1 MAENLTTENLKS
13 ASNLTIISQITDN
26 VSVICAE
33 NDTLKTFPLKSINRE
48 ELNTIK
54 TDLEEIKPKF
64 KEYNVKSV
72 DESAGLI
79 NNNGKLSVNLSNG
92 LAFQS
97 NGSISVR
104 VGNGLGI
111 DDDQRLKVNI
121 NTNGLKIVDDVIQL
135 NVDSKFNFDSTGALV
150 FKGLPIVEYNN
161 GLLATYIQDGNFKG
175 CYTVGLDP
183 TFKQIKDVSY
193 GLVFDEKTGTLSL
206 IPETKLIKTFGN
218 GLIYDEEN
226 KKLSVDDSKYKQNYA
241 YNDLGVYIT
250 GAHNYGKIVCLGGRF
265 TADISYN
272 SITYFIDVLF
282 EAKNDNLYARV
293 LSNNSPLSICQV
305 TDDNGLN
312 QFYLMN
318 KNGTGIYTVNVLQ
331 YSDFTL
337 KENIK
342 LSANVSNELFKPFTV
357 INPID
362 EPPIE
367 SGSYSL
373 NVEVTQNENHS
384 YQQLNQYS
392 PKTIEVGTDVIR
404 VEITDSG
411 GAIQL
416 TLLPGE
422 TKEYSG
428 VTYSFIDGVVTASLS
443 WYNQGM
449 KTYKLVYKELSY
461 KWKVN

>member
-13 ASNLTIISQITDN
+13 ASNLTVISEITDN

-33 NDTLKTFPLKSINRE
+33 SDTLKTFPLKSINRE

-54 TDLEEIKPKF
+54 TDLEEIKPKC
-64 KEYNVKSV
+64 E
-72 DESAGLI
+72 
-79 NNNGKLSVNLSNG
+79 
-92 LAFQS
+92 
-97 NGSISVR
+97 
-104 VGNGLGI
+104 
-111 DDDQRLKVNI
+111 
-121 NTNGLKIVDDVIQL
+121 
-135 NVDSKFNFDSTGALV
+135 
-150 FKGLPIVEYNN
+150 
-161 GLLATYIQDGNFKG
+161 
-175 CYTVGLDP
+175 
-183 TFKQIKDVSY
+183 
-193 GLVFDEKTGTLSL
+193 
-206 IPETKLIKTFGN
+206 
-218 GLIYDEEN
+218 
-226 KKLSVDDSKYKQNYA
+226 KYKQNYS

-250 GAHNYGKIVCLGGRF
+250 GARNAGSIISLGGRF
-265 TADISYN
+265 VSEIIIDQ
-272 SITYFIDVLF
+272 ITYFIDVLF
-282 EAKNDNLYARV
+282 EAKNNNLYARV
-293 LSNNSPLSICQV
+293 LCNNSPLSVCQV
-305 TDDNGLN
+305 TDTNGLN

-318 KNGTGIYTVNVLQ
+318 KNGMGTYTVNVLQ

-337 KENIK
+337 NDNLK
-342 LSANVSNELFKPFTV
+342 LSANVNNDYFKPFTV

-362 EPPIE
+362 EPPTE

-373 NVEVTQNENHS
+373 KVEVSQNENYS

-411 GAIQL
+411 GTTKL

-422 TKEYSG
+422 TKEYSSA
-428 VTYSFIDGVVTASLS
+428 TYSFIDGVVTKSTS

>member
-13 ASNLTIISQITDN
+13 ASNLTVISGITDD

-48 ELNTIK
+48 ELDTIK
-54 TDLEEIKPKF
+54 TDLEKIKPKC
-64 KEYNVKSV
+64 E
-72 DESAGLI
+72 
-79 NNNGKLSVNLSNG
+79 
-92 LAFQS
+92 
-97 NGSISVR
+97 
-104 VGNGLGI
+104 
-111 DDDQRLKVNI
+111 
-121 NTNGLKIVDDVIQL
+121 
-135 NVDSKFNFDSTGALV
+135 
-150 FKGLPIVEYNN
+150 
-161 GLLATYIQDGNFKG
+161 
-175 CYTVGLDP
+175 
-183 TFKQIKDVSY
+183 
-193 GLVFDEKTGTLSL
+193 
-206 IPETKLIKTFGN
+206 
-218 GLIYDEEN
+218 
-226 KKLSVDDSKYKQNYA
+226 KYKQTYS

-250 GAHNYGKIVCLGGRF
+250 DAHNAGGIISIGGRF
-265 TADISYN
+265 TSEITIDN
-272 SITYFIDVLF
+272 ITYFIDVLF
-282 EAKNDNLYARV
+282 EAKNNNLYARV

-305 TDDNGLN
+305 TDENGLN

-318 KNGTGIYTVNVLQ
+318 KNGSGIYTVNVLQ

-337 KENIK
+337 NDSIK
-342 LSANVSNELFKPFTV
+342 LSATVSNELFKPFTV

-362 EPPIE
+362 EPPTE

-373 NVEVTQNENHS
+373 NVEVTQNENFS
-384 YQQLNQYS
+384 YQSLNQYS

-411 GAIQL
+411 GATQL

-428 VTYSFIDGVVTASLS
+428 ATYSFIDGVVTSSLS

>member
-13 ASNLTIISQITDN
+13 ASNLTVISEITND

-48 ELNTIK
+48 ELDTIK
-54 TDLEEIKPKF
+54 RDLEEIKPK
-64 KEYNVKSV
+64 
-72 DESAGLI
+72 
-79 NNNGKLSVNLSNG
+79 
-92 LAFQS
+92 
-97 NGSISVR
+97 
-104 VGNGLGI
+104 
-111 DDDQRLKVNI
+111 
-121 NTNGLKIVDDVIQL
+121 
-135 NVDSKFNFDSTGALV
+135 
-150 FKGLPIVEYNN
+150 
-161 GLLATYIQDGNFKG
+161 
-175 CYTVGLDP
+175 C
-183 TFKQIKDVSY
+183 
-193 GLVFDEKTGTLSL
+193 EK
-206 IPETKLIKTFGN
+206 
-218 GLIYDEEN
+218 YQ
-226 KKLSVDDSKYKQNYA
+226 QNYS
-241 YNDLGVYIT
+241 YNDFLGVYII
-250 GAHNYGKIVCLGGRF
+250 GAQNSSVNVSTGGRF
-265 TADISYN
+265 SANIYYN
-272 SITYFIDVLF
+272 KITYFIDVLF
-282 EAKNDNLYARV
+282 EAKNNNLYARV

-305 TDDNGLN
+305 TDENGLN

-318 KNGTGIYTVNVLQ
+318 KNGTGIYTINVLQ

-337 KENIK
+337 NDSIK
-342 LSANVSNELFKPFTV
+342 LSADVSNELFKPFTV

-362 EPPIE
+362 EPPTE

-373 NVEVTQNENHS
+373 NVEVTQNENYS
-384 YQQLNQYS
+384 YQSLNQYS

>member
-1 MAENLTTENLKS
+1 MAENLTTDNLKN
-13 ASNLTIISQITDN
+13 ASSLNVLSEITDN

-54 TDLEEIKPKF
+54 TDLEEIKPKC
-64 KEYNVKSV
+64 E
-72 DESAGLI
+72 
-79 NNNGKLSVNLSNG
+79 
-92 LAFQS
+92 
-97 NGSISVR
+97 
-104 VGNGLGI
+104 
-111 DDDQRLKVNI
+111 
-121 NTNGLKIVDDVIQL
+121 
-135 NVDSKFNFDSTGALV
+135 
-150 FKGLPIVEYNN
+150 
-161 GLLATYIQDGNFKG
+161 
-175 CYTVGLDP
+175 
-183 TFKQIKDVSY
+183 
-193 GLVFDEKTGTLSL
+193 
-206 IPETKLIKTFGN
+206 
-218 GLIYDEEN
+218 
-226 KKLSVDDSKYKQNYA
+226 KYKQNYS
-241 YNDLGVYIT
+241 YDVLGVYIT
-250 GAHNYGKIVCLGGRF
+250 EAHNYGGIVSIGGRF
-265 TADISYN
+265 TAKITVEQ
-272 SITYFIDVLF
+272 ITYFIDVLF
-282 EAKNDNLYARV
+282 EAKNNNLYARV

-305 TDDNGLN
+305 TDENGLN

-318 KNGTGIYTVNVLQ
+318 KNGSGTYTVNVLQ

-337 KENIK
+337 NDNIK
-342 LSANVSNELFKPFTV
+342 LSANVSSELFKPFTV

-362 EPPIE
+362 EPPTE

-373 NVEVTQNENHS
+373 NVEVTQNENYS
-384 YQQLNQYS
+384 YQSLNQYS

-411 GAIQL
+411 GAKLL

-428 VTYSFIDGVVTASLS
+428 ATYSFIDGVVTASLS

>member
-13 ASNLTIISQITDN
+13 ASNLTVISEITDD

-48 ELNTIK
+48 ELDTIK
-54 TDLEEIKPKF
+54 TDLEEIK
-64 KEYNVKSV
+64 
-72 DESAGLI
+72 
-79 NNNGKLSVNLSNG
+79 
-92 LAFQS
+92 
-97 NGSISVR
+97 
-104 VGNGLGI
+104 
-111 DDDQRLKVNI
+111 LKC
-121 NTNGLKIVDDVIQL
+121 
-135 NVDSKFNFDSTGALV
+135 
-150 FKGLPIVEYNN
+150 E
-161 GLLATYIQDGNFKG
+161 
-175 CYTVGLDP
+175 
-183 TFKQIKDVSY
+183 
-193 GLVFDEKTGTLSL
+193 
-206 IPETKLIKTFGN
+206 
-218 GLIYDEEN
+218 
-226 KKLSVDDSKYKQNYA
+226 KYKQNYS

-250 GAHNYGKIVCLGGRF
+250 GARNAGGIVSVGGRF
-265 TADISYN
+265 TSEITIDN
-272 SITYFIDVLF
+272 ITYFIDVLF
-282 EAKNDNLYARV
+282 EAKNNNLYARV

-305 TDDNGLN
+305 TDENGLN

-318 KNGTGIYTVNVLQ
+318 KNGTGIYTINVLQ

-337 KENIK
+337 NDSIK
-342 LSANVSNELFKPFTV
+342 LSADVSNELFKPFTV

-362 EPPIE
+362 EPPTE

-373 NVEVTQNENHS
+373 NVEVTQNENYS
-384 YQQLNQYS
+384 YQSLNQYS

-422 TKEYSG
+422 TKDYSG
-428 VTYSFIDGVVTASLS
+428 TTYSFIDGVVTASLS

>member
-13 ASNLTIISQITDN
+13 ASNLTVISEITND

-48 ELNTIK
+48 ELDTIK
-54 TDLEEIKPKF
+54 TDLEEIKPKC
-64 KEYNVKSV
+64 E
-72 DESAGLI
+72 
-79 NNNGKLSVNLSNG
+79 
-92 LAFQS
+92 
-97 NGSISVR
+97 
-104 VGNGLGI
+104 
-111 DDDQRLKVNI
+111 
-121 NTNGLKIVDDVIQL
+121 
-135 NVDSKFNFDSTGALV
+135 
-150 FKGLPIVEYNN
+150 
-161 GLLATYIQDGNFKG
+161 
-175 CYTVGLDP
+175 
-183 TFKQIKDVSY
+183 
-193 GLVFDEKTGTLSL
+193 
-206 IPETKLIKTFGN
+206 
-218 GLIYDEEN
+218 
-226 KKLSVDDSKYKQNYA
+226 KYKQNYS

-250 GAHNYGKIVCLGGRF
+250 GALATGNLIVLGGRF
-265 TADISYN
+265 TADITADN
-272 SITYFIDVLF
+272 ITYFIDVLF
-282 EAKNDNLYARV
+282 EAKNNNLYARV

-305 TDDNGLN
+305 TDENGLN

-318 KNGTGIYTVNVLQ
+318 KNGSGIYTINVLQ
-331 YSDFTL
+331 YSDFIL
-337 KENIK
+337 NKSIK
-342 LSANVSNELFKPFTV
+342 LSANVGNELFKPFTV

-362 EPPIE
+362 EPPTE

-373 NVEVTQNENHS
+373 NVEVTQNENYS
-384 YQQLNQYS
+384 YQSLNQYS

-411 GAIQL
+411 GVIQL

>member
-13 ASNLTIISQITDN
+13 ASNLTVISEITDG

-48 ELNTIK
+48 ELDTIK
-54 TDLEEIKPKF
+54 TDLEKIKPKC
-64 KEYNVKSV
+64 E
-72 DESAGLI
+72 
-79 NNNGKLSVNLSNG
+79 
-92 LAFQS
+92 
-97 NGSISVR
+97 
-104 VGNGLGI
+104 
-111 DDDQRLKVNI
+111 
-121 NTNGLKIVDDVIQL
+121 
-135 NVDSKFNFDSTGALV
+135 
-150 FKGLPIVEYNN
+150 
-161 GLLATYIQDGNFKG
+161 
-175 CYTVGLDP
+175 
-183 TFKQIKDVSY
+183 
-193 GLVFDEKTGTLSL
+193 
-206 IPETKLIKTFGN
+206 
-218 GLIYDEEN
+218 
-226 KKLSVDDSKYKQNYA
+226 KYKQNYS

-250 GAHNYGKIVCLGGRF
+250 GAHNRGSVVVLGGRF
-265 TADISYN
+265 TADISFATTN
-272 SITYFIDVLF
+272 SSIFIDVLF
-282 EAKNDNLYARV
+282 EAKNNNLYAKV
-293 LSNNSPLSICQV
+293 LCNNSPLSICQV
-305 TDDNGLN
+305 TDENGLN

-318 KNGTGIYTVNVLQ
+318 KNGTGIYTINVLQ

-337 KENIK
+337 NDNIK
-342 LSANVSNELFKPFTV
+342 LSANVSSELFKPFTV

-362 EPPIE
+362 EPPTE

-373 NVEVTQNENHS
+373 NVEVAQSENFA

-411 GAIQL
+411 GATQL

-428 VTYSFIDGVVTASLS
+428 TTYSFIDGVVTNSSS

>member
-13 ASNLTIISQITDN
+13 ASNLTVISEITND

-48 ELNTIK
+48 ELDTIK
-54 TDLEEIKPKF
+54 TDLEEIKPKC
-64 KEYNVKSV
+64 E
-72 DESAGLI
+72 
-79 NNNGKLSVNLSNG
+79 
-92 LAFQS
+92 
-97 NGSISVR
+97 
-104 VGNGLGI
+104 
-111 DDDQRLKVNI
+111 
-121 NTNGLKIVDDVIQL
+121 
-135 NVDSKFNFDSTGALV
+135 
-150 FKGLPIVEYNN
+150 
-161 GLLATYIQDGNFKG
+161 
-175 CYTVGLDP
+175 
-183 TFKQIKDVSY
+183 
-193 GLVFDEKTGTLSL
+193 
-206 IPETKLIKTFGN
+206 
-218 GLIYDEEN
+218 
-226 KKLSVDDSKYKQNYA
+226 KYKQNYS

-250 GAHNYGKIVCLGGRF
+250 GAHSAGSLIVLGGRF
-265 TADISYN
+265 TADIIVDH
-272 SITYFIDVLF
+272 ITYFIDVLF
-282 EAKNDNLYARV
+282 EAKNNNLYARV

-305 TDDNGLN
+305 TDTNGLN
-312 QFYLMN
+312 SFYLMN

-337 KENIK
+337 NENIK

-362 EPPIE
+362 EPPTE

-373 NVEVTQNENHS
+373 NVEVTQNENFS
-384 YQQLNQYS
+384 YQSLNQYS

-411 GAIQL
+411 GTTQL

-428 VTYSFIDGVVTASLS
+428 VTYSFIDGVVTASAS

>member
-13 ASNLTIISQITDN
+13 ASNLTVISEITDG

-54 TDLEEIKPKF
+54 TDLEKIKPKC
-64 KEYNVKSV
+64 E
-72 DESAGLI
+72 
-79 NNNGKLSVNLSNG
+79 
-92 LAFQS
+92 
-97 NGSISVR
+97 
-104 VGNGLGI
+104 
-111 DDDQRLKVNI
+111 
-121 NTNGLKIVDDVIQL
+121 
-135 NVDSKFNFDSTGALV
+135 
-150 FKGLPIVEYNN
+150 
-161 GLLATYIQDGNFKG
+161 
-175 CYTVGLDP
+175 
-183 TFKQIKDVSY
+183 
-193 GLVFDEKTGTLSL
+193 
-206 IPETKLIKTFGN
+206 
-218 GLIYDEEN
+218 
-226 KKLSVDDSKYKQNYA
+226 KYKQNYS

-250 GAHNYGKIVCLGGRF
+250 GAHNYGNIVSVGGRF
-265 TADISYN
+265 TSEIKIVG
-272 SITYFIDVLF
+272 ITYFIDVLF
-282 EAKNDNLYARV
+282 EAKNNNLYARV

-305 TDDNGLN
+305 TDENGLN

-318 KNGTGIYTVNVLQ
+318 KNGTGIYIVNVLQ
-331 YSDFTL
+331 YSDFIL
-337 KENIK
+337 NDNIK
-342 LSANVSNELFKPFTV
+342 LSADVSSELFKPFTV

-362 EPPIE
+362 EPPIVA
-367 SGSYSL
+367 GLYSL
-373 NVEVTQNENHS
+373 KVEVMQNENYS

-392 PKTIEVGTDVIR
+392 PKTIEVGTDIIK
-404 VEITDSG
+404 VEITDYG

-428 VTYSFIDGVVTASLS
+428 TTYSFIDGVVTSSLI

>member
-13 ASNLTIISQITDN
+13 ASNLTVISEITDD

-54 TDLEEIKPKF
+54 TDLEEIKPKC
-64 KEYNVKSV
+64 E
-72 DESAGLI
+72 
-79 NNNGKLSVNLSNG
+79 
-92 LAFQS
+92 
-97 NGSISVR
+97 
-104 VGNGLGI
+104 
-111 DDDQRLKVNI
+111 
-121 NTNGLKIVDDVIQL
+121 
-135 NVDSKFNFDSTGALV
+135 
-150 FKGLPIVEYNN
+150 
-161 GLLATYIQDGNFKG
+161 
-175 CYTVGLDP
+175 
-183 TFKQIKDVSY
+183 
-193 GLVFDEKTGTLSL
+193 
-206 IPETKLIKTFGN
+206 
-218 GLIYDEEN
+218 
-226 KKLSVDDSKYKQNYA
+226 KYKQNYS
-241 YNDLGVYIT
+241 YNVLGVYIK
-250 GAHNYGKIVCLGGRF
+250 GAHNYGKIVCVGGRF

-282 EAKNDNLYARV
+282 EAKNNNLYARV

-305 TDDNGLN
+305 TDENGLN
-312 QFYLMN
+312 EFYLMN
-318 KNGTGIYTVNVLQ
+318 KNGTGTYTVNVLQ

-337 KENIK
+337 NDSIK
-342 LSANVSNELFKPFTV
+342 LSATVSSELFKPFTV

-362 EPPIE
+362 EPPTE

-373 NVEVTQNENHS
+373 NVEVTQNENYS
-384 YQQLNQYS
+384 YQSLNQYS

-404 VEITDSG
+404 VEITDFS

-428 VTYSFIDGVVTASLS
+428 ATYSFIDGVVTASLS

>member
-13 ASNLTIISQITDN
+13 ASNLTVISEITDD

-54 TDLEEIKPKF
+54 TDLEEIKPKC
-64 KEYNVKSV
+64 E
-72 DESAGLI
+72 
-79 NNNGKLSVNLSNG
+79 
-92 LAFQS
+92 
-97 NGSISVR
+97 
-104 VGNGLGI
+104 
-111 DDDQRLKVNI
+111 
-121 NTNGLKIVDDVIQL
+121 
-135 NVDSKFNFDSTGALV
+135 
-150 FKGLPIVEYNN
+150 
-161 GLLATYIQDGNFKG
+161 
-175 CYTVGLDP
+175 
-183 TFKQIKDVSY
+183 
-193 GLVFDEKTGTLSL
+193 
-206 IPETKLIKTFGN
+206 
-218 GLIYDEEN
+218 
-226 KKLSVDDSKYKQNYA
+226 KYKQNYS
-241 YNDLGVYIT
+241 YNVLGVYIT
-250 GAHNYGKIVCLGGRF
+250 GAHNYGKIVCVGGRF

-282 EAKNDNLYARV
+282 EAKNNNLYARV

-305 TDDNGLN
+305 TDENGLN

-318 KNGTGIYTVNVLQ
+318 KNGTGTYTVNVLQ
-331 YSDFTL
+331 YSDFIL
-337 KENIK
+337 NDSIK
-342 LSANVSNELFKPFTV
+342 LSANVSSELFKPFTV

-373 NVEVTQNENHS
+373 NVEVAQSENHA

-404 VEITDSG
+404 VEITDFSG
-411 GAIQL
+411 ATQL

-428 VTYSFIDGVVTASLS
+428 ATYSFIDGVVTASLS